1 MVDEDEVNAPLGED
15 YFLFQTMQNA
25 AWKTI
30 KRSSSLEELTNEFAI
45 KSSVEFNSKF
55 RIIYC
60 SFDDPCESWLHKVV
74 LLVNT
79 NYFNQT
85 FLKNICKTPDTVT
98 DKNKEDKDC
107 TRTIKINT
115 PSPKSN
121 IKKKSHHTLI
131 LAVAFLCFFL
141 SCSAVWS
148 VLYFKFPLVFQ
159 QVTELIFRSF
169 S

>member
-45 KSSVEFNSKF
+45 RSSVEFNSKF
-55 RIIYC
+55 RIIYY
-60 SFDDPCESWLHKVV
+60 SFDNPSKSWSHKVV
-74 LLVNT
+74 LLANT
-79 NYFNQT
+79 NYFNQS
-85 FLKNICKTPDTVT
+85 FLQIIYEIPDTGT
-98 DKNKEDKDC
+98 YKNNEKEDSAQTTKVS
-107 TRTIKINT
+107 TH
-115 PSPKSN
+115 PPKSK

-131 LAVAFLCFFL
+131 LTAAFLCFFS
-141 SCSAVWS
+141 SCSAVGT

-159 QVTELIFRSF
+159 QITELIFRSF

>member
-45 KSSVEFNSKF
+45 RSSVEFNSKF
-55 RIIYC
+55 RMIYY
-60 SFDDPCESWLHKVV
+60 SFDNPSKSWSHKVV
-74 LLVNT
+74 LLANT

-85 FLKNICKTPDTVT
+85 FLQIIYETPNTGVYKN
-98 DKNKEDKDC
+98 NEEKDC
-107 TRTIKINT
+107 AQTTKVST
-115 PSPKSN
+115 PLPKSN

-131 LAVAFLCFFL
+131 LTVAFLCFFS
-141 SCSAVWS
+141 SCSAVGT